1 MLERKGNGGHHSKTL
16 IDHIYTNS
24 PEKVVK
30 SGICLAELSDHLP
43 CFCTIS
49 SKLMPNSQQKYYRD
63 YSNFE
68 NNKFIEDLHK
78 INFMSFVESDINKSM
93 NNIVNTLQSLTDK
106 HAPIRKASNT
116 KKRQLRK
123 PWISN
128 SILRS
133 IKKRQKLF
141 KTHYLSGDPYK
152 VRQYK
157 IYNNKLNKV
166 KSIAKKNCFEQQ
178 FAINKNNIKTTWELI
193 GMIINRDKKKNIDIP
208 KLIYNNKC
216 YVDKLDICNKFNA
229 HFINTGS
236 NLANNLPRSQL
247 DPLQFI
253 NCSFPNSF
261 VFNAVSSYEIL
272 DLINNL
278 NTNTSSIGTSVRF
291 IKLARNN
298 ISEAL
303 AEVINLSLAQ
313 GVVPDIIKISKV
325 IPVYKGGE
333 SFDPVNYRPISILSS
348 FSQIFEKLVQK
359 QLISYVEKHEI
370 LTQCQFGFRKNH
382 STEQA
387 IAEITDNFK
396 KSSDNNLFTC
406 GVFLDFAKAFDTV
419 NHTILLGKLEKY
431 GIRGIPLKC

>member
-1 MLERKGNGGHHSKTL
+1 
-16 IDHIYTNS
+16 
-24 PEKVVK
+24 
-30 SGICLAELSDHLP
+30 
-43 CFCTIS
+43 
-49 SKLMPNSQQKYYRD
+49 
-63 YSNFE
+63 
-68 NNKFIEDLHK
+68 
-78 INFMSFVESDINKSM
+78 M

-166 KSIAKKNCFEQQ
+166 KSIAKKNYFEQQ

-229 HFINTGS
+229 HFIKKDS

-278 NTNTSSIGTSVRF
+278 NTRKYMHAET
-291 IKLARNN
+291 LA
-298 ISEAL
+298 L
-303 AEVINLSLAQ
+303 
-313 GVVPDIIKISKV
+313 
-325 IPVYKGGE
+325 
-333 SFDPVNYRPISILSS
+333 
-348 FSQIFEKLVQK
+348 
-359 QLISYVEKHEI
+359 
-370 LTQCQFGFRKNH
+370 LTKPLYFPNM
-382 STEQA
+382 
-387 IAEITDNFK
+387 
-396 KSSDNNLFTC
+396 
-406 GVFLDFAKAFDTV
+406 
-419 NHTILLGKLEKY
+419 KY
-431 GIRGIPLKC
+431 LK

>member
-1 MLERKGNGGHHSKTL
+1 
-16 IDHIYTNS
+16 
-24 PEKVVK
+24 
-30 SGICLAELSDHLP
+30 
-43 CFCTIS
+43 
-49 SKLMPNSQQKYYRD
+49 
-63 YSNFE
+63 
-68 NNKFIEDLHK
+68 
-78 INFMSFVESDINKSM
+78 M

-128 SILRS
+128 SIPRS

-166 KSIAKKNCFEQQ
+166 KSIAKKNYFEQQ

-216 YVDKLDICNKFNA
+216 YVDKLDICGNKFNA

-236 NLANNLPRSQL
+236 NLANKLPRSQL

-278 NTNTSSIGTSVRF
+278 NTNTSSIGTPVRF

-387 IAEITDNFK
+387 IAEIADNFR
-396 KSSDNNLFTC
+396 KSIDNNLFTC

-431 GIRGIPLKC
+431 GIRGIPLKWFTSYLTNRQQYVSIDNIQSSKQTVIYLFIIYYLLVFIYPQIIFTS